1 MDKGT
6 KNSEFSL
13 SLGVWRPAVCCSSPT
28 FLSTLR
34 HSLKIQIT
42 SNASHWESL
51 GNVFRNYPINTKYN
65 AGGEGGIPHNRVDS
79 SSPSTGPSIQW
90 AWHLFSCEDQNKI
103 KETQAPR
110 WDGES
115 WKAHYTHPNNEKQIN
130 YKQQK
135 FS

>member
-6 KNSEFSL
+6 ESSEFSL
-13 SLGVWRPAVCCSSPT
+13 SLGVQRPAVCCSSPT

-51 GNVFRNYPINTKYN
+51 GNVFGNYPINTKYN
-65 AGGEGGIPHNRVDS
+65 AGGRGGIPHNRVDS
-79 SSPSTGPSIQW
+79 FSPSTGPSSQW
-90 AWHLFSCEDQNKI
+90 VWHLFSCEDRNRV

-110 WDGES
+110 RDGES
-115 WKAHYTHPNNEKQIN
+115 WKARCTHPNNEKRIN
-130 YKQQK
+130 YKQHK